1 MNTPDERRA
10 RVAARVAAGTP
21 AAAPPTKA
29 TRPLYWSLRRE
40 LWENRSL
47 YIAPLVIAGM
57 LLLGSLISALYY
69 GDRIVDIMEPVLKL
83 DPREPG
89 RKARQAVRHG
99 RDPDHRD
106 VVPRRRLLL
115 PRCAHGERRERS
127 ILFWKS
133 LPVSDLITVL
143 SKASIPLV
151 VLPLIAFVVILA
163 TQFVMLLIAT
173 AALETHGMSASVL
186 WRQVLGF
193 EGMVVLL
200 YGLVVNSLW
209 YAPVYGWLLMVSAGH
224 GARRFCGRCC
234 RRSRSASSRR
244 SRFTRGI
251 LRRCSSIGWRGGFA
265 AAFDVTGSPRR
276 RPECWPRTARSAQ
289 VSRQSGAVDR
299 AGRRRRIPRRRG
311 LAAPLSRTDL
321 MRIGESFV
329 QELRVIFIAD
339 VDCDGWRR
347 STILFPASRQR

>member
-1 MNTPDERRA
+1 MNTPEN
-10 RVAARVAAGTP
+10 AAPESPRESRGGTP
-21 AAAPPTKA
+21 AAAPATKA

-47 YIAPLVIAGM
+47 YIAPLVIGGM

-83 DPREPG
+83 DPQSQA
-89 RKARQAVRHG
+89 ARLARPYDMAAIMIIGTSFLVAVFYCL
-99 RDPDHRD
+99 DA
-106 VVPRRRLLL
+106 LY
-115 PRCAHGERRERS
+115 GERRERS

-133 LPVSDLITVL
+133 LPVSDRITVL

-163 TQFVMLLIAT
+163 TQFIMLLIAT

-209 YAPVYGWLLMVSAGH
+209 YAPVYGWLLMVSAW
-224 GARRFCGRCC
+224 ARRTTFLWAVLPPLALCVVEAIAFHTWHLAALLKYRLG
-234 RRSRSASSRR
+234 
-244 SRFTRGI
+244 
-251 LRRCSSIGWRGGFA
+251 GGFA
-265 AAFDVTGSPRR
+265 AAFDVTGIHGSFPNVGL
-276 RPECWPRTARSAQ
+276 AQ
-289 VSRQSGAVDR
+289 LDPVKFLGTPGLWTGLAVAAAFLAGAVR
-299 AGRRRRIPRRRG
+299 LRRYRG
-311 LAAPLSRTDL
+311 P
-321 MRIGESFV
+321 I
-329 QELRVIFIAD
+329 
-339 VDCDGWRR
+339 
-347 STILFPASRQR
+347 